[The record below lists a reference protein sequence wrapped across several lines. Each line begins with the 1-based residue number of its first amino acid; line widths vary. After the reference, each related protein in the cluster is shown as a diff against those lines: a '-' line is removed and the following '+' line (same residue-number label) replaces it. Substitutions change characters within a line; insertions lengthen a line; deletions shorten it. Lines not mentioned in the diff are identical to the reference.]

1 MLFIFPYLCSVIKKG
16 DMIMKTERKFTW
28 CVRYYDVMSGTV
40 SYREFIGLTVR
51 EINEE
56 ITDFLNS
63 NKDYV
68 VRIFKNYK
76 AF

>member
-1 MLFIFPYLCSVIKKG
+1 
-16 DMIMKTERKFTW
+16 MKTERKFTW
-28 CVRYYDVMSGTV
+28 CVRYYDVISGTV

-56 ITDFLNS
+56 VKDFISS
-63 NKDYV
+63 NDNFV

-76 AF
+76 CFGYGE

>member
-1 MLFIFPYLCSVIKKG
+1 
-16 DMIMKTERKFTW
+16 MIMKTERKFTW

-56 ITDFLNS
+56 VKDFIDS
-63 NKDYV
+63 NDNYI

-76 AF
+76 YFSYGK

>member
-1 MLFIFPYLCSVIKKG
+1 
-16 DMIMKTERKFTW
+16 MIMKKERKFTW

-40 SYREFIGLTVR
+40 SYRVYVGLTVR
-51 EINEE
+51 EINKEVL
-56 ITDFLNS
+56 DFIDS
-63 NKDYV
+63 NDNYV

>member
-1 MLFIFPYLCSVIKKG
+1 MKK
-16 DMIMKTERKFTW
+16 ERKFTW

-40 SYREFIGLTVR
+40 SYRVYVGLTVR
-51 EINEE
+51 EINKEVL
-56 ITDFLNS
+56 DFIDS
-63 NKDYV
+63 NDNYV